1 MVLSITDSSAD
12 VSPLRAA
19 LLNWYDANA
28 RVLPWRQGPGS
39 DGAADPY
46 RIWVSEVM
54 LQQTT
59 VPHALPYF
67 EKFMALW
74 PTVRDLAAAP
84 DERVMAEWAGL
95 GYYSRARNLLKC
107 ARVVVSE
114 HGGVFPADEV
124 ALLMLPSFGPYT
136 AAAVMSFAFGK
147 AANVVDGN
155 IERIMSRLYAVKTPM
170 PAAKPVLRE
179 LAGRWVRDDRARDW
193 PQALMDL
200 ASAVCRPKSP
210 LCMLCPLREACAGF
224 AEGNPDIYPL
234 KTARAPK
241 PVRYGVAFLI
251 VSEDSFIVE
260 RRPDKGLLGGMLG
273 LPHLDWRDEVWSE
286 DEIVTPLSP
295 SPDASHH
302 PLPQGEG
309 RWVSVGTYDHVFTHF
324 ALKQQVWQLEL
335 SAQEVSAFLRQHNQY
350 QLLPW
355 ADKKALPTVFGK
367 ALRLV

>member
-1 MVLSITDSSAD
+1 MLTITDTALD
-12 VSPLRAA
+12 VSPLRASM
-19 LLNWYDANA
+19 LDWYDANA
-28 RVLPWRQGPGS
+28 RILPWRQSPGL
-39 DGAADPY
+39 GGEGDPY

-84 DERVMAEWAGL
+84 NERVMAEWAGL

-107 ARVVVSE
+107 AREVVSE
-114 HGGVFPADEV
+114 YGGVFPANET
-124 ALLMLPSFGPYT
+124 ALLTLPSFGPYT
-136 AAAVMSFAFGK
+136 AAAVMSFAFSK

-155 IERIMSRLYAVKTPM
+155 IERVMSRLYAVKTPM
-170 PAAKPVLRE
+170 PAAKPVLRD

-200 ASAVCRPKSP
+200 ANAVCRPKSP

-224 AEGNPDIYPL
+224 AEGNPEVYPV
-234 KTARAPK
+234 KTAKAPK

-251 VSEDSFIVE
+251 VSDAGFIVE

-273 LPHLDWRDEVWSE
+273 LPHLEWRGEVWE
-286 DEIVTPLSP
+286 DDMISFP
-295 SPDASHH
+295 SPRKR
-302 PLPQGEG
+302 GEG
-309 RWVSVGTYDHVFTHF
+309 VWVNIGTYDHVFTHF
-324 ALKQQVWQLEL
+324 ALKQQVWRIEL
-335 SAQEVSAFLRQHNQY
+335 NAVEMSDFLRQHNQY

-367 ALRLV
+367 ALKMGFK